1 LAERFCVEYFS
12 KFNLVMSK
20 IGRKLINLPSGVSVG
35 RKQDKL
41 VVKGPRGELAL
52 DIHSE
57 VEVSFDDKII
67 KVGLKDGSQA
77 FNLWGLF
84 RSLIKN
90 MVAGV
95 SDGFVKQLEIEGVGY
110 RFEVQGNKLTLQ
122 VGFSHPVIYNLPEGI
137 QAKVEK
143 NVLTISGIDK
153 ALVGQAAAEIRAIK
167 KPEPYKGKGIRYA
180 GEKIRRKEGKK
191 AGSENKS

>member
-1 LAERFCVEYFS
+1 
-12 KFNLVMSK
+12 MSK

-143 NVLTISGIDK
+143 NVLTIGDIDK